1 MPEDRQSLLDIGFDY
16 ILTKPFKE
24 HELIGQ
30 IGISPVTG
38 KVNGLEKKPSGNLH
52 ILREM
57 TMGDEELFNSVLNQ
71 FLLETD
77 EDVTA
82 LEENMKFLDV
92 KKIRERVHKLA
103 GRIGQVGA
111 GKISERLRT
120 IEEDIA
126 EGKNINELADR
137 IFSSITEVQK
147 LVEDIRSEISV

>member
-1 MPEDRQSLLDIGFDY
+1 
-16 ILTKPFKE
+16 
-24 HELIGQ
+24 
-30 IGISPVTG
+30 
-38 KVNGLEKKPSGNLH
+38 
-52 ILREM
+52 
-57 TMGDEELFNSVLNQ
+57 MGDEELFNSILNQ
-71 FLLETD
+71 FLLETH

-111 GKISERLRT
+111 DKISQRLRT
-120 IEEDIA
+120 IEDDIV

-147 LVEDIRSEISV
+147 LVDDIKAEISV